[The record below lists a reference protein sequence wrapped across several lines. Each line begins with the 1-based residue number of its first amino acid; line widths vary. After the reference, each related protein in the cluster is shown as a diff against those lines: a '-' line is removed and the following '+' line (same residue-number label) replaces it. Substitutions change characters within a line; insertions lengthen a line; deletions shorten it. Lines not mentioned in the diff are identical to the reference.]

1 MTQTPRSYPPGE
13 AAATSPS
20 SASTGGLSDHA
31 QAKASQVVDQAQGAA
46 GQVAEQAK
54 QQAASQLES
63 QKDRAVDTLVTVA
76 QALRQTGHQL
86 QQQEQGAV
94 GGYVEQAAERVER
107 VTNHLRARDVP
118 ELIAETQDFAR
129 RQPGLYVAGALALGF
144 LGARFLMSSGQR
156 AAQQGIASSYDH
168 RSTRSLS
175 ASVDVPYAGYRGGLV
190 GTGRTLPET
199 IDYVGG
205 IGAAGAGGGSAD

>member
-13 AAATSPS
+13 AAATSSS
-20 SASTGGLSDHA
+20 SASTGGLSDQA

-54 QQAASQLES
+54 QQATSQLES

-76 QALRQTGHQL
+76 QALRQTGQQL

-94 GGYVEQAAERVER
+94 GSYVEQAAERVER
-107 VTNHLRARDVP
+107 MTNHLRAHDVP
-118 ELIAETQDFAR
+118 ELIAQTQDFAR
-129 RQPGLYVAGALALGF
+129 RQPGLFVTGALALGF

-156 AAQQGIASSYDH
+156 AAELRRASNYEGWP
-168 RSTRSLS
+168 TRATS
-175 ASVDVPYAGYRGGLV
+175 APVDLPYQGYRGGLV
-190 GTGRTLPET
+190 GTGGARPET
-199 IDYVGG
+199 MDYVGG
-205 IGAAGAGGGSAD
+205 IGAAGPGGGLAD

>member
-1 MTQTPRSYPPGE
+1 MTQTPHSYPSGE
-13 AAATSPS
+13 AAATSTPG
-20 SASTGGLSDHA
+20 ASIGGLSDQA

-54 QQAASQLES
+54 QQATSQLES

-76 QALRQTGHQL
+76 QALRHTGQQL

-94 GGYVEQAAERVER
+94 GRYVEQAAERVER
-107 VTNHLRARDVP
+107 VTDHLRAREVP

-129 RQPGLYVAGALALGF
+129 RQPGLFVAGALALGF

-156 AAQQGIASSYDH
+156 AAQQGIASSYDR
-168 RSTRSLS
+168 RSTRSPS
-175 ASVDVPYAGYRGGLV
+175 ASVDVPYGGYRGGLV
-190 GTGRTLPET
+190 GTGRTPPEG
-199 IDYVGG
+199 INDVGG
-205 IGAAGAGGGSAD
+205 TGADGAGGGSAD